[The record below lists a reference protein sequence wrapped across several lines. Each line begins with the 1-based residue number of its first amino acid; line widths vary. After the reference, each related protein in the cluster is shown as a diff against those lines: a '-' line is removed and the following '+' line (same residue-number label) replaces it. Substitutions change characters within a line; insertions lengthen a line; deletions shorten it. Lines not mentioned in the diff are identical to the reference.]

1 MKKGLESIGKFVVSG
16 GDATERLESIEEA
29 LDQMTSLVAM
39 PIDRTFVRPIATGR
53 NVGVSPSR
61 LDGFDQFVAVIA
73 FVGGNRGG
81 LDTGN
86 QGRPLG
92 HIGDLSSGQAQAK
105 GIAQGI
111 DAGVDLGGQPASR
124 TTDRLIVTVFFRAP
138 AECWWA
144 RTIVASMNNSS
155 RSASPRRASATRDQ
169 TPPTSQRAKR
179 TYTECQFP
187 NLGGKSRQGQPV
199 RAMNNTPSTK
209 RRLSAA
215 RPPLSVGFPLA
226 WLFFIFFILVATFT
240 MLNLF
245 IAIIVLIS

>member
-61 LDGFDQFVAVIA
+61 LDEFDQFVAVIA

-92 HIGDLSSGQAQAK
+92 HIGNLSSGHDQAK
-105 GIAQGI
+105 GIAQRK
-111 DAGVDLGGQPASR
+111 S
-124 TTDRLIVTVFFRAP
+124 RLIHF
-138 AECWWA
+138 
-144 RTIVASMNNSS
+144 
-155 RSASPRRASATRDQ
+155 SA
-169 TPPTSQRAKR
+169 
-179 TYTECQFP
+179 F
-187 NLGGKSRQGQPV
+187 
-199 RAMNNTPSTK
+199 
-209 RRLSAA
+209 
-215 RPPLSVGFPLA
+215 
-226 WLFFIFFILVATFT
+226 
-240 MLNLF
+240 
-245 IAIIVLIS
+245 